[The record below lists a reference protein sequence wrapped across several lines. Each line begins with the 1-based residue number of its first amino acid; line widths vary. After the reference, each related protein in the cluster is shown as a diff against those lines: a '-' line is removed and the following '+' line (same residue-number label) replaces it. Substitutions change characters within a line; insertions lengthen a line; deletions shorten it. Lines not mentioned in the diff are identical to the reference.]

1 MVDKVV
7 GLLIYL
13 AGVAAIVGP
22 YVYIQWSMTKSR
34 CEHQPKENSDASSD

>member
-1 MVDKVV
+1 MADRTV

-34 CEHQPKENSDASSD
+34 GEHQPKENTDASSD

>member
-34 CEHQPKENSDASSD
+34 CELQPKENTDASSD